1 MATKSTSKKGTTT
14 VATVNTTSLVIPKN
28 SQEVSVTIEQ
38 LKTQLAILKGDR
50 EDSISLDISYDNGDN
65 IKNVTTVGRLLE
77 ISSALH
83 TRNDS
88 YNREVE
94 RYGLQDKNIAP
105 FKVAN
110 KTVSEWEKI
119 IDKAIHELINKVK
132 IEKIESA
139 IKNLS
144 KHLSEEERLAN
155 DLKSIAESVTE
166 YIQ

>member
-1 MATKSTSKKGTTT
+1 MATKSTSKKETTT
-14 VATVNTTSLVIPKN
+14 VTTVNTTSLVIPKN

-38 LKTQLAILKGDR
+38 LKTQLAILKGNR

-65 IKNVTTVGRLLE
+65 IKNVSTVGRLLE

-88 YNREVE
+88 YNREVA
-94 RYGLQDKNIAP
+94 RYNLQDKNIAP